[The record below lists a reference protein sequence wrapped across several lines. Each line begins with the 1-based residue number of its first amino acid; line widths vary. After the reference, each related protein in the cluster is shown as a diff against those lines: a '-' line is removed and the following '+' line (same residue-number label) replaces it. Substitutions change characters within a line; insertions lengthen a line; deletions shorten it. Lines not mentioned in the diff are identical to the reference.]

1 MLSLS
6 CVFLEGDFSWMVPF
20 DIACSRDPSKPV
32 YSDVLKEKSMTV
44 TLDVKPDEWIKVT
57 VILGYEKVLAGFFT
71 LMLVVPVLLC

>member
-1 MLSLS
+1 MCVYVVSSMLSLS

-44 TLDVKPDEWIKVT
+44 TLDVKPDEWIKVII
-57 VILGYEKVLAGFFT
+57 ILGCEKYWLGF
-71 LMLVVPVLLC
+71 LR